1 MKKMKQKNYG
11 IWLFIRTGA
20 WFQLLG
26 NNKRKLPYS
35 DKFLYLAIHAGIR
48 LHNFFVNSEQ

>member
-48 LHNFFVNSEQ
+48 LHIFFVNSEQ